1 MMDLFYLCKKILVM
15 KKLVIVIAVFC
26 CSNCL
31 AETKTDSICTDSC
44 KTKKYIEDKSIDSKL
59 KADTL
64 LFKIGP
70 DGNSPYIPEEKH
82 PFKAKTILIK
92 ES

>member
-1 MMDLFYLCKKILVM
+1 M
-15 KKLVIVIAVFC
+15 KNLVIVIAVFC

-31 AETKTDSICTDSC
+31 AETKTDSICTNSC
-44 KTKKYIEDKSIDSKL
+44 KTKKHIEEESIDSKV

-70 DGNSPYIPEEKH
+70 DGNAPYIPEEKQ
-82 PFKAKTILIK
+82 PFRAKAILIK